1 MRSARGSTALLLAGV
16 ATIFIAGGAAGESAE
31 APPLQLEA
39 KIPLGDVRGRI
50 DHMAV
55 DLARQRLFVAAL
67 GHGGLAVVDVKAQR
81 LDRLIGDLAEPQ
93 GLGYDPA
100 TDTLYVANAGDGSVR
115 LFKGADLS
123 SAGRIELG
131 SDADNVRVD
140 SKARRVF
147 IGHGDGALAVIDADS
162 QKTIVSAALNAH
174 PESFQLDAN
183 TGRIFVNVPNAGSI
197 DVVDRTSGKKIAS
210 WPTANRSANFAMA
223 LDQTRQRVVVAFRRP
238 AELGVFSAA
247 DGSLVTSVRSCND
260 IDDVF
265 VDSKRDRIYISCGEG
280 FVDVLAAE
288 GSSYRSI
295 GRVATAVGARTSLFL
310 PELDRLLLAVPARFT
325 TAAAIWVFRP
335 SP

>member
-1 MRSARGSTALLLAGV
+1 MSWRRGSTAVVAAV
-16 ATIFIAGGAAGESAE
+16 ATLFIAGRAAGGAGEE
-31 APPLQLEA
+31 APTLQLEA
-39 KIPLGDVRGRI
+39 KIALGDVRGRI

-67 GHGGLAVVDVKAQR
+67 GHDSLAVVDLKSGR
-81 LDRLIGDLAEPQ
+81 LDRLIGGLSEPQ
-93 GLGYDPA
+93 GVGYEPA
-100 TDTLYVANAGDGSVR
+100 KDTVYVANGGDGSVR
-115 LFKGADLS
+115 LFAGADLS
-123 SAGRIELG
+123 PAGRIDLG

-140 SKARRVF
+140 PKARRVF
-147 IGHGDGALAVIDADS
+147 IGHGNGALTIIDADNR
-162 QKTIVSAALNAH
+162 KTIASAPLKAH

-183 TGRIFVNVPNAGSI
+183 TDRVFVNVPNATSI

-223 LDQTRQRVVVAFRRP
+223 LDQARQRVLVAFRRP

-247 DGSLVTSVRSCND
+247 DGSLLASARSCND
-260 IDDVF
+260 IDDLF
-265 VDSKRDRIYISCGEG
+265 VDSRRDRVYISCGEG

-288 GSSYRSI
+288 GASYRSI
-295 GRVATAVGARTSLFL
+295 GRIATAVGARTSLFV
-310 PELDRLLLAVPARFT
+310 PELDRLLVAVPARFT